1 MDATELF
8 NQDAPTDRLLAFI
21 EFLRGRDIII
31 SPADSLVAME
41 VAGLVGYSDRTLLKN
56 GLGSALA
63 KSKFEIDI
71 FDAAFEQYF
80 GASASDKEAQH
91 SSSSSAD
98 DDQESDPPSPQT
110 LAEQLSQAMQAQPE
124 LAENLSSDLVDALRR
139 GDAAAIAIA
148 VETAAQQVDVSAIKL
163 LTQRGQYIRKMLDA
177 LGEQALRDAA
187 VELESTEPAAFEAVQ
202 ALREQLR
209 NAVRDRVDRAY
220 MVHASGD
227 AEDMLDEAL
236 SNMSLG
242 NVDQH
247 HRARLKRLLER
258 MTRKLAAR
266 HGRIRKRVKRGQLAV
281 PATLRK
287 AMATDGVPFNPQW
300 RKSIRRKP
308 QILIL
313 CDVSGSVAAYA
324 KFLLLFLHALQD
336 VLPRTRSF
344 AFSSNLGE
352 VTDILRA
359 LPVEVAIERVNLKYG
374 GATDYARAFEDFAT
388 LAMSDINRVTTVII
402 LGDARN
408 NNTDPRLDLLAE
420 IRSKCR
426 QLIWLN
432 PESQRSWGTGDSE
445 MSGVARNCDVAAECS
460 TLKQLERV
468 IDDLLTQ
475 LNG

>member
-1 MDATELF
+1 MTMTQQVNEASRE
-8 NQDAPTDRLLAFI
+8 APTERLLSFI
-21 EFLRGRDIII
+21 EFLRGRDIMI

-56 GLGSALA
+56 GLASALA
-63 KSKFEIDI
+63 KSKFEIEI
-71 FDAAFEQYF
+71 FDEAFEQYF
-80 GASASDKEAQH
+80 ASKQNTK
-91 SSSSSAD
+91 
-98 DDQESDPPSPQT
+98 DQEEPGQSQEGQASPEQ
-110 LAEQLSQAMQAQPE
+110 LAEQLEHALEAQPE
-124 LAENLSSDLVDALRR
+124 LASKLSSDLVNALKS
-139 GDAAAIAIA
+139 GDQAAIAIA

-163 LTQRGQYIRKMLDA
+163 LTQRGQFIRKMLDA

-187 VELESTEPAAFEAVQ
+187 VELETTEPAAFEAVQ

-209 NAVRDRVDRAY
+209 NRVKDRVDRAY

-247 HRARLKRLLER
+247 HRDRLKRLLEK

-287 AMATDGVPFNPQW
+287 AMATDGVPFQPQW
-300 RKSIRRKP
+300 KKNLRRKP

-324 KFLLLFLHALQD
+324 KFLLLFIYSLQD
-336 VLPRTRSF
+336 ILPRTRSF

-352 VTDILRA
+352 VTETLRS
-359 LPVEVAIERVNLKYG
+359 LPVETAIERVNLKYG
-374 GATDYARAFEDFAT
+374 GATDYARAFDDFAT
-388 LAMSDINRVTTVII
+388 LAMADINRVTTVII

-420 IRSKCR
+420 IRSRCK

-432 PESQRSWGTGDSE
+432 PENQRSWSTGDSE
-445 MSGVARNCDVAAECS
+445 MRGVSKHCDVAAECS

-468 IDDLLTQ
+468 IDNLLVE
-475 LNG
+475 LNN

>member
-1 MDATELF
+1 MTMTQQVNEASRE
-8 NQDAPTDRLLAFI
+8 APTERLLSFI
-21 EFLRGRDIII
+21 EFLRGRDIMI

-56 GLGSALA
+56 GLASALA
-63 KSKFEIDI
+63 KSKFEIEI
-71 FDAAFEQYF
+71 FDEAFEQYF
-80 GASASDKEAQH
+80 ASKQNTKDQKESGQSQEDQASTEQ
-91 SSSSSAD
+91 
-98 DDQESDPPSPQT
+98 
-110 LAEQLSQAMQAQPE
+110 LAEQLEQALEAQPE
-124 LAENLSSDLVDALRR
+124 LANKLSSDLVDALKS
-139 GDAAAIAIA
+139 GDQAAIAIA

-163 LTQRGQYIRKMLDA
+163 LTQRGQFIRKMLDA

-187 VELESTEPAAFEAVQ
+187 VELETTEPAAFEAVQ

-209 NAVRDRVDRAY
+209 NRVKDRVDRAY

-247 HRARLKRLLER
+247 HRDRLKRLLEK

-287 AMATDGVPFNPQW
+287 AMATDGVPFQPQW
-300 RKSIRRKP
+300 KKNLRRKP

-324 KFLLLFLHALQD
+324 KFLLLFIYSLQD
-336 VLPRTRSF
+336 ILPRTRSF

-352 VTDILRA
+352 VTETLRS
-359 LPVEVAIERVNLKYG
+359 LPVETAIERVNLKYG
-374 GATDYARAFEDFAT
+374 GATDYARAFDDFAT
-388 LAMSDINRVTTVII
+388 LAMADINRVTTVII

-420 IRSKCR
+420 IRSRCK

-432 PESQRSWGTGDSE
+432 PENQRSWGTGDSE
-445 MSGVARNCDVAAECS
+445 MRGVSKHCDVAAECS

-468 IDDLLTQ
+468 IDNLLVE
-475 LNG
+475 LNN

>member
-1 MDATELF
+1 MNAPQRLS
-8 NQDAPTDRLLAFI
+8 QDAPTDRLLAFI
-21 EFLRGRDIII
+21 EFLRGRDIFI

-41 VAGLVGYSDRTLLKN
+41 VAGLVGYANRQLLKD

-63 KSKFEIDI
+63 KSKFEIEI
-71 FDAAFEQYF
+71 FNEAFEQYF
-80 GASASDKEAQH
+80 GVSEDETPKAQNNESKDASENEQ
-91 SSSSSAD
+91 
-98 DDQESDPPSPQT
+98 PSP
-110 LAEQLSQAMQAQPE
+110 EQLGQQLAQALEAQPE
-124 LAENLSSDLVDALRR
+124 LARNLSSDLVEALKS
-139 GDAAAIAIA
+139 GDEAAIAIA

-209 NAVRDRVDRAY
+209 NKVRDRVDRAY

-247 HRARLKRLLER
+247 HRARLKRLLEK

-287 AMATDGVPFNPQW
+287 AMATDGVPFKPQW
-300 RKSIRRKP
+300 RKSVRRKP

-324 KFLLLFLHALQD
+324 KFLLLFVHSLQD
-336 VLPRTRSF
+336 ILPRTRSF

-352 VTDILRA
+352 VTETLRA
-359 LPVEVAIERVNLKYG
+359 LPVEIAIERVNLKYG
-374 GATDYARAFEDFAT
+374 GATDYARAFEDFAD
-388 LAMSDINRVTTVII
+388 LAMADINRVTTVIV

-432 PESQRSWGTGDSE
+432 PESQRSWSTGDSE
-445 MSGVARNCDVAAECS
+445 MAGVMRNCDVAAECS

-468 IDDLLTQ
+468 IDTLLTE
-475 LNG
+475 LNS

>member
-1 MDATELF
+1 MTMAKQVNETSRE
-8 NQDAPTDRLLAFI
+8 APTERLLSFI
-21 EFLRGRDIII
+21 EFLRGRDITI

-56 GLGSALA
+56 GLASALA
-63 KSKFEIDI
+63 KSKFEIEI
-71 FDAAFEQYF
+71 FDEAFEQYF
-80 GASASDKEAQH
+80 ASKQNTNNQEDPGQSQEDQAS
-91 SSSSSAD
+91 
-98 DDQESDPPSPQT
+98 P
-110 LAEQLSQAMQAQPE
+110 EQLAQQLEQALEAQPE
-124 LAENLSSDLVDALRR
+124 LANKLSSDLVDALKS
-139 GDAAAIAIA
+139 GDQAAIAIA

-163 LTQRGQYIRKMLDA
+163 LTQRGQFIRKMLDA

-187 VELESTEPAAFEAVQ
+187 VELETTEPAAFEAVQ

-209 NAVRDRVDRAY
+209 NRVKDRIDRAY

-247 HRARLKRLLER
+247 HRDRLKRLLEK

-287 AMATDGVPFNPQW
+287 AMATDGVPFQPRWKKNL
-300 RKSIRRKP
+300 RRKP

-324 KFLLLFLHALQD
+324 KFLLLFIYSLQD
-336 VLPRTRSF
+336 ILPRTRSF

-352 VTDILRA
+352 VTETLRS
-359 LPVEVAIERVNLKYG
+359 LPVETAIERVNLKYG
-374 GATDYARAFEDFAT
+374 GATDYARAFDDFAA
-388 LAMSDINRVTTVII
+388 LAMADINRVTTVII

-420 IRSKCR
+420 IRSRCK

-445 MSGVARNCDVAAECS
+445 MRGVSKHCDVAAECS

-468 IDDLLTQ
+468 IDNLLVE
-475 LNG
+475 LNN

>member
-1 MDATELF
+1 MNAPQRLS
-8 NQDAPTDRLLAFI
+8 QDAPTDRLLAFI
-21 EFLRGRDIII
+21 EFLRGRDIFI

-41 VAGLVGYSDRTLLKN
+41 VAGLVGYANRQLLKD

-63 KSKFEIDI
+63 KSKFEIEI
-71 FDAAFEQYF
+71 FNEAFEQYF
-80 GASASDKEAQH
+80 GVPEDEKPKTQNSESKDAS
-91 SSSSSAD
+91 
-98 DDQESDPPSPQT
+98 ESEQPSP
-110 LAEQLSQAMQAQPE
+110 EQLGQQLAQALEAQPE
-124 LAENLSSDLVDALRR
+124 LSKSLSSDLVEALKS
-139 GDAAAIAIA
+139 GDEAAIAIA

-209 NAVRDRVDRAY
+209 NKVRDRVDRAY

-247 HRARLKRLLER
+247 HRARLKRLLEK

-281 PATLRK
+281 PPTLRK
-287 AMATDGVPFNPQW
+287 AMATDGVPFKPQW
-300 RKSIRRKP
+300 RKSLRRKP

-324 KFLLLFLHALQD
+324 KFLLLFVHSLQD
-336 VLPRTRSF
+336 ILPRTRSF

-352 VTDILRA
+352 VTETLRA
-359 LPVEVAIERVNLKYG
+359 LPVETAIERVNLKYG
-374 GATDYARAFEDFAT
+374 GATDYARAFEDFAD
-388 LAMSDINRVTTVII
+388 LAMADINRVTTVIV

-432 PESQRSWGTGDSE
+432 PESQRSWSTGDSE
-445 MSGVARNCDVAAECS
+445 MAGVMRNCDVAAECS

-468 IDDLLTQ
+468 IDTLLTE
-475 LNG
+475 LNS

>member
-1 MDATELF
+1 MTMTQQVNEASRE
-8 NQDAPTDRLLAFI
+8 APTERLLSFI
-21 EFLRGRDIII
+21 QFLRGRDITI
-31 SPADSLVAME
+31 SPADSLVAIE

-56 GLGSALA
+56 GLASALA
-63 KSKFEIDI
+63 KSKFEIEI
-71 FDAAFEQYF
+71 FDEAFEQYF
-80 GASASDKEAQH
+80 ASKQNSNTQ
-91 SSSSSAD
+91 D
-98 DDQESDPPSPQT
+98 DSGQPQEEQTSP
-110 LAEQLSQAMQAQPE
+110 EQLAQQLEQALEAQPE
-124 LAENLSSDLVDALRR
+124 LANKLSSDLVDALKS
-139 GDAAAIAIA
+139 GDQAAIAIA

-163 LTQRGQYIRKMLDA
+163 LTQRGQFIRKMLDA

-187 VELESTEPAAFEAVQ
+187 VELETTEPAAFEAVQ

-209 NAVRDRVDRAY
+209 NRIKDRVDRAY

-247 HRARLKRLLER
+247 HRDRLKRLLEK

-287 AMATDGVPFNPQW
+287 AMATDGVPFQPQW
-300 RKSIRRKP
+300 KKNLRRKP

-324 KFLLLFLHALQD
+324 KFLLLFIYSLQD
-336 VLPRTRSF
+336 ILPRTRSF

-352 VTDILRA
+352 VTETLRS
-359 LPVEVAIERVNLKYG
+359 LPVETAIERVNLKYG
-374 GATDYARAFEDFAT
+374 GATDYARAFDDFAA
-388 LAMSDINRVTTVII
+388 LAMADINRVTTVII

-420 IRSKCR
+420 IRSRCK

-445 MSGVARNCDVAAECS
+445 MRGVSKHCDVAAECS

-468 IDDLLTQ
+468 IDNLLVE
-475 LNG
+475 LNN

>member
-1 MDATELF
+1 MAHAQRF
-8 NQDAPTDRLLAFI
+8 SQDAPTDRLLAFI
-21 EFLRGRDIII
+21 EFLRGRDILI

-41 VAGLVGYSDRTLLKN
+41 VAGLVGYDDRTLLKN

-63 KSKFEIDI
+63 KSKFEIEV
-71 FDAAFEQYF
+71 FNEAFEQYF
-80 GASASDKEAQH
+80 GAPSSDKSKSENP
-91 SSSSSAD
+91 SSGTDDSSDGS
-98 DDQESDPPSPQT
+98 PSSEE
-110 LAEQLSQAMQAQPE
+110 LGEQLSQAMQAQPE
-124 LAENLSSDLVDALRR
+124 LAKNLSSELVDALKS
-139 GDAAAIAIA
+139 GDEAAIAIA

-209 NAVRDRVDRAY
+209 NKVRDRVDRAY

-266 HGRIRKRVKRGQLAV
+266 HGRVRKRVKRGQLAV

-287 AMATDGVPFNPQW
+287 AMATDGVPFKPQW
-300 RKSIRRKP
+300 RKSVRRKP

-324 KFLLLFLHALQD
+324 KFLLLFLHSLQD
-336 VLPRTRSF
+336 ILPRTRSF

-352 VTDILRA
+352 VTETLRA
-359 LPVEVAIERVNLKYG
+359 LPVEIAIERVNLKYG
-374 GATDYARAFEDFAT
+374 GATDYARAFEDFAS
-388 LAMSDINRVTTVII
+388 LAMADINRVTTVII

-445 MSGVARNCDVAAECS
+445 MPGVIRNCDVAAECS

-468 IDDLLTQ
+468 IDDLLAQ
-475 LNG
+475 LNS

>member
-1 MDATELF
+1 MNVPQRLS
-8 NQDAPTDRLLAFI
+8 QDAPTDRLLAFI
-21 EFLRGRDIII
+21 EFLRGRDIFI

-41 VAGLVGYSDRTLLKN
+41 VAGLVGYANRQLLKD

-63 KSKFEIDI
+63 KSKFEIEI
-71 FDAAFEQYF
+71 FNEAFEQYF
-80 GASASDKEAQH
+80 GVPEDDKSKAQDNH
-91 SSSSSAD
+91 SQD
-98 DDQESDPPSPQT
+98 ESESEQPSP
-110 LAEQLSQAMQAQPE
+110 EQLGQQLAQALEAQPE
-124 LAENLSSDLVDALRR
+124 LSKNLSSDLVEALKS
-139 GDAAAIAIA
+139 GDEAAIAIA

-209 NAVRDRVDRAY
+209 NKVRDRVDRAY

-247 HRARLKRLLER
+247 HRARLKRLLEK

-287 AMATDGVPFNPQW
+287 AMATDGVPFKPQW
-300 RKSIRRKP
+300 RKSVRRKP

-324 KFLLLFLHALQD
+324 KFLLLFVHSLQD
-336 VLPRTRSF
+336 ILPRTRSF

-352 VTDILRA
+352 VTETLRA
-359 LPVEVAIERVNLKYG
+359 LPVEIAIERVNLKYG
-374 GATDYARAFEDFAT
+374 GATDYARAFEDFAN
-388 LAMSDINRVTTVII
+388 LAMADINRVTTVIV

-432 PESQRSWGTGDSE
+432 PESQRSWSTGDSE
-445 MSGVARNCDVAAECS
+445 MAGVMRNCDVAAECS

-468 IDDLLTQ
+468 IDTLLTE
-475 LNG
+475 LNS

>member
-1 MDATELF
+1 MNAPQHRS
-8 NQDAPTDRLLAFI
+8 QDAPTDRLLAFI
-21 EFLRGRDIII
+21 EFLRGRDIFI

-41 VAGLVGYSDRTLLKN
+41 VAGLVGYANRQLLKD

-63 KSKFEIDI
+63 KSKFEIEI
-71 FDAAFEQYF
+71 FNEAFEQYF
-80 GASASDKEAQH
+80 GVTEDAKPKSKNNESQDASQD
-91 SSSSSAD
+91 
-98 DDQESDPPSPQT
+98 
-110 LAEQLSQAMQAQPE
+110 EQLSSEQLGQQLAQALKAQPE
-124 LAENLSSDLVDALRR
+124 LAKNLSSDLLEALKS
-139 GDAAAIAIA
+139 GDEAAIAIA

-209 NAVRDRVDRAY
+209 NKVRDRVDRAY

-247 HRARLKRLLER
+247 HRARLKRLLEK

-266 HGRIRKRVKRGQLAV
+266 HGRVRKRVKRGQLAI
-281 PATLRK
+281 PPTLRK
-287 AMATDGVPFNPQW
+287 AMATDGVPFQPQW
-300 RKSIRRKP
+300 RKSLRRKP
-308 QILIL
+308 QIFIL

-324 KFLLLFLHALQD
+324 KFLLLFVHSLQD
-336 VLPRTRSF
+336 ILPRTRSF

-352 VTDILRA
+352 VTETLRA
-359 LPVEVAIERVNLKYG
+359 LPVEIAIERVNLKYG
-374 GATDYARAFEDFAT
+374 GATDYARAFEDFAD
-388 LAMSDINRVTTVII
+388 LAVADINRVTTVIV

-432 PESQRSWGTGDSE
+432 PESQRSWSTGDSE
-445 MSGVARNCDVAAECS
+445 MAGVIRNCDVAAECS
-460 TLKQLERV
+460 TLKQLERI
-468 IDDLLTQ
+468 IDTLLTE
-475 LNG
+475 LNS

>member
-1 MDATELF
+1 MNAPQAPS
-8 NQDAPTDRLLAFI
+8 QDAPTDRLLAFI
-21 EFLRGRDIII
+21 EFLRGRDIFI

-41 VAGLVGYSDRTLLKN
+41 VAGLVGYANRKLLKD

-71 FDAAFEQYF
+71 FNEAFEQYF
-80 GASASDKEAQH
+80 GAPEDDKPR
-91 SSSSSAD
+91 SSNDKSAD
-98 DDQESDPPSPQT
+98 EGDSEPPSS
-110 LAEQLSQAMQAQPE
+110 EQLGQQLAQALEAQPE
-124 LAENLSSDLVDALRR
+124 LSNNLSSDLVDALKS
-139 GDAAAIAIA
+139 GDEAAIAIA

-209 NAVRDRVDRAY
+209 NKVRDRVDRAY

-247 HRARLKRLLER
+247 HRARLKRLLEK

-266 HGRIRKRVKRGQLAV
+266 HGRIRKRVKRGQLAI
-281 PATLRK
+281 PPTLRK
-287 AMATDGVPFNPQW
+287 AMATDGVPFQPQW
-300 RKSIRRKP
+300 RKSLRRKP

-324 KFLLLFLHALQD
+324 KFLLLFVHSLQD
-336 VLPRTRSF
+336 ILPRTRSF

-352 VTDILRA
+352 VTDMLRA
-359 LPVEVAIERVNLKYG
+359 LPVEVAIERINLKYG
-374 GATDYARAFEDFAT
+374 GATDYARAFEDFAD
-388 LAMSDINRVTTVII
+388 LAMADINRVTTVIV

-420 IRSKCR
+420 IRAKCR

-432 PESQRSWGTGDSE
+432 PESQRSWSSGDSE
-445 MSGVARNCDVAAECS
+445 MTGVIKNSDVAAECS

-468 IDDLLTQ
+468 IDTLLTE
-475 LNG
+475 LNN

>member
-1 MDATELF
+1 MNAPQPTS
-8 NQDAPTDRLLAFI
+8 QDAPTDRLLAFI

-41 VAGLVGYSDRTLLKN
+41 VAGLVGYADRQLLKD

-63 KSKFEIDI
+63 KSKFEIAI
-71 FDAAFEQYF
+71 FNEAFEQYF
-80 GASASDKEAQH
+80 GTPEERKPKSQNS
-91 SSSSSAD
+91 
-98 DDQESDPPSPQT
+98 ESQDETEGEQPSP
-110 LAEQLSQAMQAQPE
+110 EQLGQQLAQALEAQPE
-124 LAENLSSDLVDALRR
+124 LSKNLSSDLVEALKS
-139 GDAAAIAIA
+139 GDEAAIAIA

-209 NAVRDRVDRAY
+209 NKVRDRVDRAY

-227 AEDMLDEAL
+227 AEDMLDDAL

-247 HRARLKRLLER
+247 HRARLKRLLEK

-266 HGRIRKRVKRGQLAV
+266 HGRIRKRVKRGQLAIA
-281 PATLRK
+281 PTLRK
-287 AMATDGVPFNPQW
+287 AMATDGVPFQPQW
-300 RKSIRRKP
+300 RKSLRRKP

-324 KFLLLFLHALQD
+324 KFLLLFVHSLQD
-336 VLPRTRSF
+336 ILPRTRSF

-352 VTDILRA
+352 VTETLRA
-359 LPVEVAIERVNLKYG
+359 LPVEIAIERVNLKYG
-374 GATDYARAFEDFAT
+374 GATDYARAFEDFAD
-388 LAMSDINRVTTVII
+388 LAMADINRVTTVIV

-432 PESQRSWGTGDSE
+432 PESQRSWSTGDSE
-445 MSGVARNCDVAAECS
+445 MAGVMRNCDVAAECS

-468 IDDLLTQ
+468 IDTLLTE
-475 LNG
+475 LNS

>member
-1 MDATELF
+1 MTMTQQVNEASRE
-8 NQDAPTDRLLAFI
+8 APTERLLSFI
-21 EFLRGRDIII
+21 QFLRGRDITI
-31 SPADSLVAME
+31 SPADSLVAIE

-56 GLGSALA
+56 GLASALA
-63 KSKFEIDI
+63 KSKFEIEI
-71 FDAAFEQYF
+71 FDEAFEQYF
-80 GASASDKEAQH
+80 ASKQNTK
-91 SSSSSAD
+91 
-98 DDQESDPPSPQT
+98 DQEESGQSQEGQASPEQ
-110 LAEQLSQAMQAQPE
+110 LAEQLEHALEAQPE
-124 LAENLSSDLVDALRR
+124 LASKLSSDLVNALKS
-139 GDAAAIAIA
+139 GDQAAIAIA

-163 LTQRGQYIRKMLDA
+163 LTQRGQFIRKMLDA

-187 VELESTEPAAFEAVQ
+187 VELETTEPAAFEAVQ

-209 NAVRDRVDRAY
+209 NRVKDRVDRAY

-227 AEDMLDEAL
+227 ADDMLDEAL

-247 HRARLKRLLER
+247 HRDRLKRLLEK

-287 AMATDGVPFNPQW
+287 AMATDGVPFQPQW
-300 RKSIRRKP
+300 KKNLRRKP

-324 KFLLLFLHALQD
+324 KFLLLFIYSLQD
-336 VLPRTRSF
+336 ILPRTRSF

-352 VTDILRA
+352 VTETLRS
-359 LPVEVAIERVNLKYG
+359 LPVETAIERVNLKYG
-374 GATDYARAFEDFAT
+374 GATDYARAFDDFAT
-388 LAMSDINRVTTVII
+388 LAMADINRVTTVII

-420 IRSKCR
+420 IRSRCK

-432 PESQRSWGTGDSE
+432 PENQRSWSTGDSE
-445 MSGVARNCDVAAECS
+445 MRGVSKHCDVAAECS

-468 IDDLLTQ
+468 IDNLLVE
-475 LNG
+475 LNN

>member
-1 MDATELF
+1 MNAPQPTS
-8 NQDAPTDRLLAFI
+8 QDAPTDRLLAFI

-41 VAGLVGYSDRTLLKN
+41 VAGLVGYADRQLLKD

-63 KSKFEIDI
+63 KSKFEIAI
-71 FDAAFEQYF
+71 FNEAFEQYF
-80 GASASDKEAQH
+80 GTPEQRKPKSQNS
-91 SSSSSAD
+91 
-98 DDQESDPPSPQT
+98 ESQDETEGEQPSP
-110 LAEQLSQAMQAQPE
+110 EQLGQQLAQALEAQPE
-124 LAENLSSDLVDALRR
+124 LSKNLSSDLVEALKS
-139 GDAAAIAIA
+139 GDEAAIAIA

-209 NAVRDRVDRAY
+209 NKVRDRVDRAY

-227 AEDMLDEAL
+227 AEDMLDDAL

-247 HRARLKRLLER
+247 HRARLKRLLEK

-266 HGRIRKRVKRGQLAV
+266 HGRIRKRVKRGQLAIA
-281 PATLRK
+281 PTLRK
-287 AMATDGVPFNPQW
+287 AMATDGVPFQPQW
-300 RKSIRRKP
+300 RKSLRRKP

-324 KFLLLFLHALQD
+324 KFLLLFVHSLQD
-336 VLPRTRSF
+336 ILPRTRSF

-352 VTDILRA
+352 VTETLRA
-359 LPVEVAIERVNLKYG
+359 LPVEIAIERVNLKYG
-374 GATDYARAFEDFAT
+374 GATDYARAFEDFAD
-388 LAMSDINRVTTVII
+388 LAMADINRVTTVIV

-432 PESQRSWGTGDSE
+432 PESQRSWSTGDSE
-445 MSGVARNCDVAAECS
+445 MAGVMRNCDVAAECS

-468 IDDLLTQ
+468 IDTLLTE
-475 LNG
+475 LNS

>member
-1 MDATELF
+1 MDATERF

-80 GASASDKEAQH
+80 GAPASDKEAQH
-91 SSSSSAD
+91 SRSSSTD
-98 DDQESDPPSPQT
+98 DDQESDPTSPQT

-258 MTRKLAAR
+258 MTRKLAAPPR
-266 HGRIRKRVKRGQLAV
+266 
-281 PATLRK
+281 
-287 AMATDGVPFNPQW
+287 
-300 RKSIRRKP
+300 
-308 QILIL
+308 
-313 CDVSGSVAAYA
+313 AY
-324 KFLLLFLHALQD
+324 
-336 VLPRTRSF
+336 P
-344 AFSSNLGE
+344 
-352 VTDILRA
+352 
-359 LPVEVAIERVNLKYG
+359 
-374 GATDYARAFEDFAT
+374 
-388 LAMSDINRVTTVII
+388 
-402 LGDARN
+402 
-408 NNTDPRLDLLAE
+408 
-420 IRSKCR
+420 
-426 QLIWLN
+426 
-432 PESQRSWGTGDSE
+432 
-445 MSGVARNCDVAAECS
+445 
-460 TLKQLERV
+460 
-468 IDDLLTQ
+468 
-475 LNG
+475 

>member
-1 MDATELF
+1 MTMTQQVNEASRE
-8 NQDAPTDRLLAFI
+8 APTERLLSFI
-21 EFLRGRDIII
+21 EFLRGRDIMI

-56 GLGSALA
+56 GLASALA
-63 KSKFEIDI
+63 KSKFEVEI
-71 FDAAFEQYF
+71 FDEAFEQYF
-80 GASASDKEAQH
+80 ASKQNTK
-91 SSSSSAD
+91 
-98 DDQESDPPSPQT
+98 DQEESGQSQEGQASPEQ
-110 LAEQLSQAMQAQPE
+110 LAEQLEHALEAQPE
-124 LAENLSSDLVDALRR
+124 LASKLSSDLVNALKS
-139 GDAAAIAIA
+139 GDQAAIAIA

-163 LTQRGQYIRKMLDA
+163 LTQRGQFIRKMLDA

-187 VELESTEPAAFEAVQ
+187 VELETTEPAAFEAVQ

-209 NAVRDRVDRAY
+209 NRVKDRVDRAY

-247 HRARLKRLLER
+247 HRDRLKRLLEK

-287 AMATDGVPFNPQW
+287 AMATDGVPFQPQW
-300 RKSIRRKP
+300 KKNLRRKP

-324 KFLLLFLHALQD
+324 KFLLLFIYSLQD
-336 VLPRTRSF
+336 ILPRTRSF

-352 VTDILRA
+352 VTETLRS
-359 LPVEVAIERVNLKYG
+359 LPVETAIERVNLKYG
-374 GATDYARAFEDFAT
+374 GATDYARAFDDFAT
-388 LAMSDINRVTTVII
+388 LAMADINRVTTVII

-420 IRSKCR
+420 IRSRCK

-432 PESQRSWGTGDSE
+432 PENQRSWSTGDSE
-445 MSGVARNCDVAAECS
+445 MRGVSKHCDVAAECS

-468 IDDLLTQ
+468 IDNLLVE
-475 LNG
+475 LNN

>member
-1 MDATELF
+1 MNAPQAPS
-8 NQDAPTDRLLAFI
+8 QDAPTDRLLAFI
-21 EFLRGRDIII
+21 EFLRGRDIFI

-41 VAGLVGYSDRTLLKN
+41 VAGLVGYANRKLLKD

-71 FDAAFEQYF
+71 FNEAFEQYF
-80 GASASDKEAQH
+80 GAPEDDKPR
-91 SSSSSAD
+91 SSNDKSAD
-98 DDQESDPPSPQT
+98 EGDSEPPSS
-110 LAEQLSQAMQAQPE
+110 EQLAQQLAQALEAQPE
-124 LAENLSSDLVDALRR
+124 LSNNLSSDLVDALKS
-139 GDAAAIAIA
+139 GDEAAIAIA

-209 NAVRDRVDRAY
+209 NKVRDRVDRAY

-247 HRARLKRLLER
+247 HRARLKRLLEK

-266 HGRIRKRVKRGQLAV
+266 HGRIRKRVKRGQLAI
-281 PATLRK
+281 PPTLRK
-287 AMATDGVPFNPQW
+287 AMATDGVPFQPQW
-300 RKSIRRKP
+300 RKSLRRKP

-324 KFLLLFLHALQD
+324 KFLLLFVHSLQD
-336 VLPRTRSF
+336 ILPRTRSF

-352 VTDILRA
+352 VTDMLRA
-359 LPVEVAIERVNLKYG
+359 LPVEVAIERINLKYG
-374 GATDYARAFEDFAT
+374 GATDYARAFEDFAD
-388 LAMSDINRVTTVII
+388 LAMADINRVTTVIV

-420 IRSKCR
+420 IRAKCR

-432 PESQRSWGTGDSE
+432 PESQRSWSSGDSE
-445 MSGVARNCDVAAECS
+445 MTGVIKNCDVAAECS

-468 IDDLLTQ
+468 IDTLLTE
-475 LNG
+475 LNN

>member
-1 MDATELF
+1 MNVPQRLS
-8 NQDAPTDRLLAFI
+8 QDAPTDRLLAFI
-21 EFLRGRDIII
+21 EFLRGRDIFI

-41 VAGLVGYSDRTLLKN
+41 VAGLVGYANRQLLKD

-63 KSKFEIDI
+63 KSKFEIEI
-71 FDAAFEQYF
+71 FNEAFEQYF
-80 GASASDKEAQH
+80 GVPEDDKPKTQDNH
-91 SSSSSAD
+91 SQD
-98 DDQESDPPSPQT
+98 ESESEQPSP
-110 LAEQLSQAMQAQPE
+110 EQLGQQLAQALESQPE
-124 LAENLSSDLVDALRR
+124 LSKNLSSDLVEALKS
-139 GDAAAIAIA
+139 GDEAAIAIA

-209 NAVRDRVDRAY
+209 NKVRDRVDRAY

-247 HRARLKRLLER
+247 HRARLKRLLEK

-287 AMATDGVPFNPQW
+287 AMATDGVPFKPQW
-300 RKSIRRKP
+300 RKSVRRKP

-324 KFLLLFLHALQD
+324 KFLLLFVHSLQD
-336 VLPRTRSF
+336 ILPRTRSF

-352 VTDILRA
+352 VTETLRT
-359 LPVEVAIERVNLKYG
+359 LPVEIAIERVNLKYG
-374 GATDYARAFEDFAT
+374 GATDYARAFEDFAN
-388 LAMSDINRVTTVII
+388 LAMADINRVTTVIV

-408 NNTDPRLDLLAE
+408 NNTDPRLDLLAK

-432 PESQRSWGTGDSE
+432 PESQRSWSTGDSE
-445 MSGVARNCDVAAECS
+445 MAGVMRNCDVAAECS

-468 IDDLLTQ
+468 IDTLLTE
-475 LNG
+475 LNS

>member
-1 MDATELF
+1 MTMAQQVNEASRE
-8 NQDAPTDRLLAFI
+8 APTERLLSFI
-21 EFLRGRDIII
+21 EFLRGRDITI

-56 GLGSALA
+56 GLASALA
-63 KSKFEIDI
+63 KSKFEIEI
-71 FDAAFEQYF
+71 FDEAFEQYF
-80 GASASDKEAQH
+80 ASKQNTSSQEDSGHPHEEQAS
-91 SSSSSAD
+91 
-98 DDQESDPPSPQT
+98 P
-110 LAEQLSQAMQAQPE
+110 EQLAQQLEQALEAQPE
-124 LAENLSSDLVDALRR
+124 LASKLSSDLIDALKS
-139 GDAAAIAIA
+139 GDQAAIAIA

-163 LTQRGQYIRKMLDA
+163 LTQRGQFIRKMLDA

-187 VELESTEPAAFEAVQ
+187 VELENAEPAAFEAVQ

-209 NAVRDRVDRAY
+209 NRVKDRVDRAY

-247 HRARLKRLLER
+247 HRDRLKRLLEK

-287 AMATDGVPFNPQW
+287 AMATDGVPFQPQW
-300 RKSIRRKP
+300 KKNLRRKP

-324 KFLLLFLHALQD
+324 KFLLLFIYSLQD
-336 VLPRTRSF
+336 ILPRTRSF

-352 VTDILRA
+352 VTETLRS
-359 LPVEVAIERVNLKYG
+359 LPVETAIERVNLKYG
-374 GATDYARAFEDFAT
+374 GATDYARAFDDFAA
-388 LAMSDINRVTTVII
+388 LAMADINRVTTVII

-420 IRSKCR
+420 IRSRCK

-445 MSGVARNCDVAAECS
+445 MRGVSKHCDVAAECS

-468 IDDLLTQ
+468 IDNLLVE
-475 LNG
+475 LNN

>member
-1 MDATELF
+1 MTMTQQVNEASRE
-8 NQDAPTDRLLAFI
+8 APTERLLSFI
-21 EFLRGRDIII
+21 QFLRGRDITI
-31 SPADSLVAME
+31 SPADSLVAIE

-56 GLGSALA
+56 GLASALA
-63 KSKFEIDI
+63 KSKFEIEI
-71 FDAAFEQYF
+71 FDEAFEQYF
-80 GASASDKEAQH
+80 ASKQNSNTQ
-91 SSSSSAD
+91 D
-98 DDQESDPPSPQT
+98 DSGQPQEEQTSP
-110 LAEQLSQAMQAQPE
+110 EQLAQQLEQALEAQPE
-124 LAENLSSDLVDALRR
+124 LANKLSSDLVDALKS
-139 GDAAAIAIA
+139 GDQAAIAIA

-163 LTQRGQYIRKMLDA
+163 LTQRGQFIRKMLDA

-187 VELESTEPAAFEAVQ
+187 VELETTEPAAFEAVQ

-209 NAVRDRVDRAY
+209 NRVKDRVDRAY

-247 HRARLKRLLER
+247 HRDRLKRLLEK

-287 AMATDGVPFNPQW
+287 AMATDGVPFQPQW
-300 RKSIRRKP
+300 KKNLRRKP

-324 KFLLLFLHALQD
+324 KFLLLFIYSLQD
-336 VLPRTRSF
+336 ILPRTRSF

-352 VTDILRA
+352 VTETLRS
-359 LPVEVAIERVNLKYG
+359 LPVETAIERVNLKYG
-374 GATDYARAFEDFAT
+374 GATDYARAFDDFAA
-388 LAMSDINRVTTVII
+388 LAMADINRVTTVII

-420 IRSKCR
+420 IRSRCK

-445 MSGVARNCDVAAECS
+445 MRGVSKHCDVAAECS

-468 IDDLLTQ
+468 IDNLLVE
-475 LNG
+475 LNN

>member
-1 MDATELF
+1 MTMTQQVNEASRE
-8 NQDAPTDRLLAFI
+8 APTERLLSFI
-21 EFLRGRDIII
+21 EFLRGRDIMI

-56 GLGSALA
+56 GLASALA
-63 KSKFEIDI
+63 KSKFEIEI
-71 FDAAFEQYF
+71 FDEAFEQYF
-80 GASASDKEAQH
+80 ASKQNTK
-91 SSSSSAD
+91 
-98 DDQESDPPSPQT
+98 DQEESGQSQEGQASPEQ
-110 LAEQLSQAMQAQPE
+110 LAEQLEQALEAQPE
-124 LAENLSSDLVDALRR
+124 LASKLSSDLVDALKS
-139 GDAAAIAIA
+139 GDQAAIAIA

-163 LTQRGQYIRKMLDA
+163 LTQRGQFIRKMLDA

-187 VELESTEPAAFEAVQ
+187 VELETTEPAAFEAVQ

-209 NAVRDRVDRAY
+209 NRVKDRVDRAY

-247 HRARLKRLLER
+247 HRDRLKRLLEK

-287 AMATDGVPFNPQW
+287 AMATDGVPFQPQW
-300 RKSIRRKP
+300 KKNLRRKP

-324 KFLLLFLHALQD
+324 KFLLLFIYSLQD
-336 VLPRTRSF
+336 ILPRTRSF

-352 VTDILRA
+352 VTETLRS
-359 LPVEVAIERVNLKYG
+359 LPVETAIERVNLKYG
-374 GATDYARAFEDFAT
+374 GATDYARAFDDFAT
-388 LAMSDINRVTTVII
+388 LAMADINRVTTVII

-420 IRSKCR
+420 IRSRCK

-432 PESQRSWGTGDSE
+432 PENQRSWSTGDSE
-445 MSGVARNCDVAAECS
+445 MRGVSKHCDVAAECS

-468 IDDLLTQ
+468 IDNLLVE
-475 LNG
+475 LNN

>member
-1 MDATELF
+1 M
-8 NQDAPTDRLLAFI
+8 NVPQRMSQDAPTDRLLAFI
-21 EFLRGRDIII
+21 EFLRGRDIFI

-41 VAGLVGYSDRTLLKN
+41 VAGLVGYANRQLLKD

-63 KSKFEIDI
+63 KSKFEIEI
-71 FDAAFEQYF
+71 FNEAFEQYF
-80 GASASDKEAQH
+80 GVPEDDKPKTQDNQ
-91 SSSSSAD
+91 SKD
-98 DDQESDPPSPQT
+98 ESESEQPSP
-110 LAEQLSQAMQAQPE
+110 EQLGQQLAQALEAQPE
-124 LAENLSSDLVDALRR
+124 LSKNLSNDLVEALKS
-139 GDAAAIAIA
+139 GDEAAIAIA

-209 NAVRDRVDRAY
+209 NKVRDRVDRAY

-247 HRARLKRLLER
+247 HRARLKRLLEK

-287 AMATDGVPFNPQW
+287 AMATDGVPFKPQW
-300 RKSIRRKP
+300 RKSVRRKP

-324 KFLLLFLHALQD
+324 KFLLLFVHSLQD
-336 VLPRTRSF
+336 ILPRTRSF

-352 VTDILRA
+352 VTETLRA
-359 LPVEVAIERVNLKYG
+359 LPVEIAIERVNLKYG
-374 GATDYARAFEDFAT
+374 GATDYARAFEDFAN
-388 LAMSDINRVTTVII
+388 LAMADINRVTTVIV

-432 PESQRSWGTGDSE
+432 PESQRSWSTGDSE
-445 MSGVARNCDVAAECS
+445 MAGVMRNCDVAAECS

-468 IDDLLTQ
+468 IDTLLTE
-475 LNG
+475 LNS

>member
-1 MDATELF
+1 MTMTQQVNEASRE
-8 NQDAPTDRLLAFI
+8 APTERLLSFI
-21 EFLRGRDIII
+21 EFLRGRDIMI

-56 GLGSALA
+56 GLASALA
-63 KSKFEIDI
+63 KSKFEIEI
-71 FDAAFEQYF
+71 FDEAFEQYF
-80 GASASDKEAQH
+80 ASKQNTK
-91 SSSSSAD
+91 
-98 DDQESDPPSPQT
+98 DQEEPGQSQEGQASPEQ
-110 LAEQLSQAMQAQPE
+110 LAEQLEHALEAQPE
-124 LAENLSSDLVDALRR
+124 LASKLSSDLVNALKS
-139 GDAAAIAIA
+139 GDQAAIAIA

-163 LTQRGQYIRKMLDA
+163 LTQRGQFIRKMLDA

-187 VELESTEPAAFEAVQ
+187 VELETTEPAAFEAVQ

-209 NAVRDRVDRAY
+209 NRVKDRVDRAY

-247 HRARLKRLLER
+247 HRDRLKRLLEK

-287 AMATDGVPFNPQW
+287 AMATDGVPFQPQW
-300 RKSIRRKP
+300 KKNLRRKS

-324 KFLLLFLHALQD
+324 KFLLLFIYSLQD
-336 VLPRTRSF
+336 ILPRTRSF

-352 VTDILRA
+352 VTETLRS
-359 LPVEVAIERVNLKYG
+359 LPVETAIERVNLKYG
-374 GATDYARAFEDFAT
+374 GATDYARAFDDFAT
-388 LAMSDINRVTTVII
+388 LAMADINRVTTVII

-420 IRSKCR
+420 IRSRCK

-432 PESQRSWGTGDSE
+432 PENQRSWSTGDSE
-445 MSGVARNCDVAAECS
+445 MRGVSKHCDVAAECS

-468 IDDLLTQ
+468 IDNLLVE
-475 LNG
+475 LNN

>member
-1 MDATELF
+1 MTMTQQVNEASRE
-8 NQDAPTDRLLAFI
+8 APTERLLSFI
-21 EFLRGRDIII
+21 EFLRGRDIMI

-56 GLGSALA
+56 GLASALA
-63 KSKFEIDI
+63 KSKFEIEI
-71 FDAAFEQYF
+71 FDEAFEQYF
-80 GASASDKEAQH
+80 ASKQNSNTQ
-91 SSSSSAD
+91 D
-98 DDQESDPPSPQT
+98 DSGQPQEEQTSP
-110 LAEQLSQAMQAQPE
+110 EQLAQQLEQALEAQPE
-124 LAENLSSDLVDALRR
+124 LANKLSSDLVDALKS
-139 GDAAAIAIA
+139 GDQAAIAIA

-163 LTQRGQYIRKMLDA
+163 LTQRGQFIRKMLDA

-187 VELESTEPAAFEAVQ
+187 VELETTEPAAFEAVQ

-209 NAVRDRVDRAY
+209 NRVKDRVDRAY

-247 HRARLKRLLER
+247 HRDRLKRLLEK

-287 AMATDGVPFNPQW
+287 AMATDGVPFQPQW
-300 RKSIRRKP
+300 KKNLRRKP

-324 KFLLLFLHALQD
+324 KFLLLFIYSLQD
-336 VLPRTRSF
+336 ILPRTRSF

-352 VTDILRA
+352 VTETLRS
-359 LPVEVAIERVNLKYG
+359 LPVETAIERVNLKYG
-374 GATDYARAFEDFAT
+374 GATDYARAFDDFAA
-388 LAMSDINRVTTVII
+388 LAMADINRVTTVII

-420 IRSKCR
+420 IRSRCK

-445 MSGVARNCDVAAECS
+445 MRGVSKHCDVAAECS

-468 IDDLLTQ
+468 IDNLLVE
-475 LNG
+475 LNN

>member
-1 MDATELF
+1 MTVSTQVNEISRE
-8 NQDAPTDRLLAFI
+8 APTERLLSFI
-21 EFLRGRDIII
+21 EFLRGRDIVI

-56 GLGSALA
+56 GLASALA
-63 KSKFEIDI
+63 KSKFEIEV
-71 FDAAFEQYF
+71 FDDAFEQYF
-80 GASASDKEAQH
+80 ASQSNNAEEGNTQT
-91 SSSSSAD
+91 D
-98 DDQESDPPSPQT
+98 DGQQPSPQE
-110 LAEQLSQAMQAQPE
+110 LAEQLEQALEAQPE
-124 LAENLSSDLVDALRR
+124 LANSLSSDLVDALKS
-139 GDAAAIAIA
+139 GDQAALAIA

-163 LTQRGQYIRKMLDA
+163 LTQRGQFIRKMLDA

-187 VELESTEPAAFEAVQ
+187 VELETTEPAAFEAVQ

-209 NAVRDRVDRAY
+209 NRVKDRVDRAY

-247 HRARLKRLLER
+247 HRDRLKRLLER

-287 AMATDGVPFNPQW
+287 AMATDGVPFQPQW
-300 RKSIRRKP
+300 KKNLRRKP

-324 KFLLLFLHALQD
+324 KFLLLFIYSLQD
-336 VLPRTRSF
+336 ILPRTRSF

-352 VTDILRA
+352 VTETLRA
-359 LPVEVAIERVNLKYG
+359 LPVETAIERVNLKYG
-374 GATDYARAFEDFAT
+374 GATDYARAFEDFAS
-388 LAMSDINRVTTVII
+388 LAMTDINRVTTVII

-420 IRSKCR
+420 IRSRCK

-445 MSGVARNCDVAAECS
+445 MRGVSKHCDVAAECS

-468 IDDLLTQ
+468 IDNLLVE
-475 LNG
+475 LNN

>member
-1 MDATELF
+1 MTMAQQVNEASRE
-8 NQDAPTDRLLAFI
+8 APTERLLSFI

-56 GLGSALA
+56 GLASALA
-63 KSKFEIDI
+63 KSKFEIEI
-71 FDAAFEQYF
+71 FDEAFEQYF
-80 GASASDKEAQH
+80 ASKQNTNNQEDSGQSQEDQAS
-91 SSSSSAD
+91 
-98 DDQESDPPSPQT
+98 P
-110 LAEQLSQAMQAQPE
+110 EQLAQQLEQALEAQPE
-124 LAENLSSDLVDALRR
+124 LANKLSSDLVDALKS
-139 GDAAAIAIA
+139 GDQAAIAIA

-163 LTQRGQYIRKMLDA
+163 LTQRGQFIRKMLDA

-187 VELESTEPAAFEAVQ
+187 VELETTEPAAFEAVQ

-209 NAVRDRVDRAY
+209 NRVKDRVDRAY

-247 HRARLKRLLER
+247 HRDRLKRLLEK

-287 AMATDGVPFNPQW
+287 AMATDGVPFQPQW
-300 RKSIRRKP
+300 KKNLRRKP

-324 KFLLLFLHALQD
+324 KFLLLFIYSLQD
-336 VLPRTRSF
+336 ILPRTRSF

-352 VTDILRA
+352 VTETLRS
-359 LPVEVAIERVNLKYG
+359 LPVETAIERVNLKYG
-374 GATDYARAFEDFAT
+374 GATDYARAFDDFAA
-388 LAMSDINRVTTVII
+388 LAMADINRVTTVII

-408 NNTDPRLDLLAE
+408 NNPDPRLDLLAE
-420 IRSKCR
+420 IRSRCK

-432 PESQRSWGTGDSE
+432 PENQRSWGTGDSE
-445 MSGVARNCDVAAECS
+445 MRGVSKHCDVAAECS

-468 IDDLLTQ
+468 IDNLLVE
-475 LNG
+475 LNN

>member
-1 MDATELF
+1 MTMTQQVNEASRE
-8 NQDAPTDRLLAFI
+8 APTERLLSFI
-21 EFLRGRDIII
+21 QFLRGRDITI
-31 SPADSLVAME
+31 SPADSLVAIE

-56 GLGSALA
+56 GLASALA
-63 KSKFEIDI
+63 KSKFEIEI
-71 FDAAFEQYF
+71 FDEAFEQYF
-80 GASASDKEAQH
+80 ASKQNSNTQ
-91 SSSSSAD
+91 D
-98 DDQESDPPSPQT
+98 DSGQPQEEQTSP
-110 LAEQLSQAMQAQPE
+110 EQLAQQLEQALEAQPE
-124 LAENLSSDLVDALRR
+124 LANKLSSDLVDALKS
-139 GDAAAIAIA
+139 GDQAAIAIA

-163 LTQRGQYIRKMLDA
+163 LTQRGQFIRKMLDA

-187 VELESTEPAAFEAVQ
+187 VELETTEPAAFEAVQ

-209 NAVRDRVDRAY
+209 NRIKDRVDRAY

-247 HRARLKRLLER
+247 HRDRLKRLLEK

-287 AMATDGVPFNPQW
+287 AMATDGVPFQPQW
-300 RKSIRRKP
+300 KKNLRRKP

-324 KFLLLFLHALQD
+324 KFLLLFIYSLQD
-336 VLPRTRSF
+336 ILPRTRSF

-352 VTDILRA
+352 VTETLRS
-359 LPVEVAIERVNLKYG
+359 LPVETAIERVNLKYG
-374 GATDYARAFEDFAT
+374 GATDYARAFDDFAT
-388 LAMSDINRVTTVII
+388 LAMADINRVTTVII

-420 IRSKCR
+420 IRSRCK

-432 PESQRSWGTGDSE
+432 PENQRSWSTGDSE
-445 MSGVARNCDVAAECS
+445 MRGVSKHCDVAAECS

-468 IDDLLTQ
+468 IDNLLVE
-475 LNG
+475 LNN

>member
-1 MDATELF
+1 MTMTQQVNEASRE
-8 NQDAPTDRLLAFI
+8 APTERLLSFI
-21 EFLRGRDIII
+21 EFLRGRDIMI

-56 GLGSALA
+56 GLASALA
-63 KSKFEIDI
+63 KSKFEIEI
-71 FDAAFEQYF
+71 FDEAFEQYF
-80 GASASDKEAQH
+80 ASKQNTK
-91 SSSSSAD
+91 
-98 DDQESDPPSPQT
+98 DQEESGQSQEGQASPEQ
-110 LAEQLSQAMQAQPE
+110 LAEQLEHALEAQPE
-124 LAENLSSDLVDALRR
+124 LASKLSSDLVNALKS
-139 GDAAAIAIA
+139 GDQAAIAIA

-163 LTQRGQYIRKMLDA
+163 LTQRGQFIRKMLDA

-187 VELESTEPAAFEAVQ
+187 VELETTEPAAFEAVQ

-209 NAVRDRVDRAY
+209 NRVKDRVDRAY

-247 HRARLKRLLER
+247 HRDRLKRLLEK
-258 MTRKLAAR
+258 MTRKIAAR

-287 AMATDGVPFNPQW
+287 AMATDGVPFQPQW
-300 RKSIRRKP
+300 KKNLRRKP

-324 KFLLLFLHALQD
+324 KFLLLFIYSLQD
-336 VLPRTRSF
+336 ILPRTRSF

-352 VTDILRA
+352 VTETLRS
-359 LPVEVAIERVNLKYG
+359 LPVETAIERVNLKYG
-374 GATDYARAFEDFAT
+374 GATDYARAFDDFAT
-388 LAMSDINRVTTVII
+388 LAMADINRVTTVII

-420 IRSKCR
+420 IRSRCK

-432 PESQRSWGTGDSE
+432 PENQRSWSTGDSE
-445 MSGVARNCDVAAECS
+445 MRGVSKHCDVAAECS

-468 IDDLLTQ
+468 IDNLLVE
-475 LNG
+475 LNN

>member
-1 MDATELF
+1 MTVSTQVNETSRE
-8 NQDAPTDRLLAFI
+8 APTERLLSFI
-21 EFLRGRDIII
+21 EFLRGRDIVI

-56 GLGSALA
+56 GLASALA
-63 KSKFEIDI
+63 KSKFEIEV
-71 FDAAFEQYF
+71 FDDAFEQYF
-80 GASASDKEAQH
+80 ASKSDSGEGGNTQPG
-91 SSSSSAD
+91 D
-98 DDQESDPPSPQT
+98 GQQPSPQE
-110 LAEQLSQAMQAQPE
+110 LAEQLEQALEAQPE
-124 LAENLSSDLVDALRR
+124 LANSLSSDLVDALKS
-139 GDAAAIAIA
+139 GDQAALAIA

-163 LTQRGQYIRKMLDA
+163 LTQRGQFIRKMLDA

-187 VELESTEPAAFEAVQ
+187 VELETTEPAAFEAVQ

-209 NAVRDRVDRAY
+209 NRVKDRVDRAY

-247 HRARLKRLLER
+247 HRDRLKRLLER

-287 AMATDGVPFNPQW
+287 AMATDGVPFQPQW
-300 RKSIRRKP
+300 KKNLRRKP

-324 KFLLLFLHALQD
+324 KFLLLFIYSLQD
-336 VLPRTRSF
+336 ILPRTRSF

-352 VTDILRA
+352 VTETLRA
-359 LPVEVAIERVNLKYG
+359 LPVETAIERVNLKYG
-374 GATDYARAFEDFAT
+374 GATDYARAFEDFAS
-388 LAMSDINRVTTVII
+388 LAMTDINRVTTVII

-420 IRSKCR
+420 IRSRCK

-445 MSGVARNCDVAAECS
+445 MRGVSKHCDVAAECS

-468 IDDLLTQ
+468 IDNLLVE
-475 LNG
+475 LNN

>member
-1 MDATELF
+1 MSMAQQVNEASRE
-8 NQDAPTDRLLAFI
+8 APTERLLSFI

-56 GLGSALA
+56 GLASALA
-63 KSKFEIDI
+63 KSKFEIEI
-71 FDAAFEQYF
+71 FDEAFEQYF
-80 GASASDKEAQH
+80 ASKQNTNNQEDSGQSQEDQAS
-91 SSSSSAD
+91 
-98 DDQESDPPSPQT
+98 P
-110 LAEQLSQAMQAQPE
+110 EQLAQQLEQALEAQPE
-124 LAENLSSDLVDALRR
+124 LANKLSSDLVNALKS
-139 GDAAAIAIA
+139 GDQAAIAIA

-163 LTQRGQYIRKMLDA
+163 LTQRGQFIRKMLDA

-187 VELESTEPAAFEAVQ
+187 VELETTEPAAFEAVQ

-209 NAVRDRVDRAY
+209 NRVKDRVDRAY

-247 HRARLKRLLER
+247 HRDRLKRLLEK

-287 AMATDGVPFNPQW
+287 AMATDGVPFQPQW
-300 RKSIRRKP
+300 KKNLRRKP

-324 KFLLLFLHALQD
+324 KFLLLFIYSLQD
-336 VLPRTRSF
+336 ILPRTRSF

-352 VTDILRA
+352 VTETLRS
-359 LPVEVAIERVNLKYG
+359 LPVETAIERVNLKYG
-374 GATDYARAFEDFAT
+374 GATDYARAFDDFAA
-388 LAMSDINRVTTVII
+388 LAMADINRVTTVII

-420 IRSKCR
+420 IRSRCK

-445 MSGVARNCDVAAECS
+445 MRGVSKHCDVAAECS

-468 IDDLLTQ
+468 IDNLLVE
-475 LNG
+475 LNN